1 MNLSRLVLV
10 ATAIVLVTA
19 GCNNTKPGTTAQTQ
33 PSSSAPRS
41 APATPD
47 EFASARASFAKH
59 CKECHGENAEGQ
71 TVTKDGKKL
80 KVPSLRTGH
89 ALHHPNTEFVKQIT
103 KGGEGMPAFGEGT
116 PEPAKEKLSAKEIDD
131 MVRFIR
137 HEFQGGQ
144 TPPSEPMKSPMKDMK
159 MK

>member
-10 ATAIVLVTA
+10 ASGIVLLTA
-19 GCNNTKPGTTAQTQ
+19 ACNNTKPGTTAQTQ
-33 PSSSAPRS
+33 PSSSAPGS

-47 EFASARASFAKH
+47 EFASARANFAKH
-59 CKECHGENAEGQ
+59 CKECHGDTAEGQ

-89 ALHHPNTEFVKQIT
+89 ALHHPNAEFVKQIS
-103 KGGEGMPAFGEGT
+103 KGGDGMPAFGEGT

-144 TPPSEPMKSPMKDMK
+144 SPPPTPGMK
-159 MK
+159 M

>member
-1 MNLSRLVLV
+1 MNLSRLVLI
-10 ATAIVLVTA
+10 ATVLVLLTTA
-19 GCNNTKPGTTAQTQ
+19 CNNTKPGTTAQTK
-33 PSSSAPRS
+33 PSSAAPGSATP
-41 APATPD
+41 TPD
-47 EFASARASFAKH
+47 EFASARANFAKH

-89 ALHHPNTEFVKQIT
+89 ALTHPNAEFVKQIT
-103 KGGEGMPAFGEGT
+103 KGGDGMPAFGEGT
-116 PEPAKEKLSAKEIDD
+116 PEPSKEKLSAKEIDD

-144 TPPSEPMKSPMKDMK
+144 TPQMTPGMK
-159 MK
+159 M